1 MCFIKRIGKNIPKPQ
16 IAERDIVVYKYTKSY
31 GSSFCCDNT
40 KFLSLIYN
48 FKYIT
53 NKKSKKIPLTP
64 RLSTLFEIYPW
75 LRNSSNYHT
84 NDCPVISIN
93 KGYHSYM
100 SLNRVK
106 EDILDDSPIYTP
118 GVKQVYEFDIFN
130 YYIGEFVIPKGSEYY
145 KNHMGEIVSSCLMY
159 TGKFE
164 IFNPLI

>member
-106 EDILDDSPIYTP
+106 EDILDDSPIYRSRGLLRAGP
-118 GVKQVYEFDIFN
+118 QYCYFCEKKHLQPDRNGEAFFSQVRA
-130 YYIGEFVIPKGSEYY
+130 
-145 KNHMGEIVSSCLMY
+145 L
-159 TGKFE
+159 
-164 IFNPLI
+164 